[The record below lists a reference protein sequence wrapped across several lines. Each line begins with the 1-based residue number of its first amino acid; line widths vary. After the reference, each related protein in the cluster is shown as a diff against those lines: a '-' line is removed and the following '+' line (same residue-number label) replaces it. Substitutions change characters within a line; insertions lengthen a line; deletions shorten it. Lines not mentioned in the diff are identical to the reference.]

1 MPVNVAWI
9 EESSI
14 IEFQC
19 QQEITADDINF
30 IGEKGTEAAE
40 HGAIYSLI
48 DFTMVTRLPRNLVN
62 TTLRSTTFLA
72 FANHPNA
79 RWLVFVKPNAAVR
92 FMIEIALRNVSIKI
106 VEERDIG
113 VQFLRER
120 AQTGDLPQDKD

>member
-1 MPVNVAWI
+1 MPVNVVWI

-19 QQEITADDINF
+19 YQEITAEDINF

-40 HGAIYSLI
+40 QGAIYTLI
-48 DFTMVTRLPRNLVN
+48 DLTTVIALPRNLVN
-62 TTLRSTTFLA
+62 TTLRSTAFLA

-120 AQTGDLPQDKD
+120 AQTGDLPTNEG